1 MSTQTENANAV
12 EQYEKNE
19 KGERKLMNKT
29 KKELID
35 IIFRKDDVERNLRK
49 ELSDLNLYFTKAKE
63 IIGKKDNTIHNLEKD
78 CEGDTK
84 TIKDLKEN
92 IEVIVKDN
100 KTLETK
106 YNKMKI
112 TTIVFGAIAVISII
126 LLFVF

>member
-49 ELSDLNLYFTKAKE
+49 ELSDLNLDFTKAKE
-63 IIGKKDNTIHNLEKD
+63 IIGKKDNIIHNLEKD
-78 CEGDTK
+78 CDGNSK
-84 TIKDLKEN
+84 VIKGLKEN
-92 IEVIVKDN
+92 IDVIVKDN

-106 YNKMKI
+106 YNKMKT
-112 TTIVFGAIAVISII
+112 TTIIFGAIAVISII